1 MDKPTTPLDSNND
14 LVTIIVPVYNSREYI
29 VRCAASL
36 TGQTY
41 PALQIILVDDGSTD
55 GSGDICAVLAKGDG
69 RIEVVHKPNGG
80 VSSARN
86 AGIDRAR
93 GEWIAFVDADD
104 YVSPYYIEYML
115 SAARSGCD
123 MAICR
128 FVRVQGGKDNDSG
141 VLFTREPDARQI
153 TGREACVQ
161 RFGRDI
167 SLYNRCWGKIFKA
180 HLWTGLRFPDKLSV
194 GEDIYVSHELL
205 YRAGR
210 ISITEAVLYAY
221 VQSEGSIMRSTFST
235 RHIFD
240 ALEAWRK
247 GARFFSAAGE
257 ADLADIARRV
267 YCSRLLDA
275 CCLCKKMVPDE
286 KDAMRNLRQRAAEAF
301 REVKAIRRYIDC
313 SKLKAHGYPIKFLLG
328 LWCPPLYARIFMG
341 KGTSL

>member
-1 MDKPTTPLDSNND
+1 
-14 LVTIIVPVYNSREYI
+14 
-29 VRCAASL
+29 
-36 TGQTY
+36 
-41 PALQIILVDDGSTD
+41 VDDGSTD
-55 GSGDICAVLAKGDG
+55 GSGDICDAMAREDG
-69 RIEVVHKPNGG
+69 RIEVVRKPNGG

-104 YVSPYYIEYML
+104 YVSTYCIEYML

-128 FVRVQGGKDNDSG
+128 YTRVQDSDDSAP
-141 VLFTREPDARQI
+141 FTRAPYTCEI
-153 TGREACVQ
+153 TGREACVR
-161 RFGRDI
+161 RFGREI
-167 SLYNRCWGKIFKA
+167 SLYNRCWGKISRA

-194 GEDIYVSHELL
+194 GEDIFVSHELL

-210 ISITEAVLYAY
+210 IAITEATLYAY

-240 ALEAWRK
+240 ALEAWRQ
-247 GARFFSAAGE
+247 GVCFFSAAGE
-257 ADLADIARRV
+257 ADLASIARRV

-275 CCLCKKMVPDE
+275 RCICEKMVPDE
-286 KDAMRNLRQRAAEAF
+286 KDAMRKLRQSAAEAF
-301 REVKAIRRYIDC
+301 REVKAVQRYMDC
-313 SKLKAHGYPIKFLLG
+313 STLKAHGYPLKFLLG

-341 KGTSL
+341 KGISL